1 MSLNKVA
8 NFLKDQAIKNIDAEE
23 RDSFG
28 RSAYNRF
35 YYCSY
40 LEVRGFLSE
49 IEKGWGD
56 AKHSAIPDILHANFE
71 KKFKS
76 EIKKAQRN
84 SDKELVSILSNALEA
99 TKFLKSLLEDGY
111 ASRVVADYKPEIKVI
126 FYSNNFSLNAVDV
139 EMAKQWPVKTQTLV
153 GVIKSAWRHV
163 ND

>member
-8 NFLKDQAIKNIDAEE
+8 NFLKDQAIKNADADE

-56 AKHSAIPDILHANFE
+56 ANHSAIPDILHANFE
-71 KKFKS
+71 KKFKT
-76 EIKKAQRN
+76 EIGKAKRNDDKK
-84 SDKELVSILSNALEA
+84 LVSILSDGLGAIKL
-99 TKFLKSLLEDGY
+99 LKLLLQDGY

-126 FYSNNFSLNAVDV
+126 FYSNNFSLNSVDV
-139 EMAKQWPVKTQTLV
+139 DMAKQWPIKTQTLV
-153 GVIKSAWRHV
+153 GVIKNAWRHV